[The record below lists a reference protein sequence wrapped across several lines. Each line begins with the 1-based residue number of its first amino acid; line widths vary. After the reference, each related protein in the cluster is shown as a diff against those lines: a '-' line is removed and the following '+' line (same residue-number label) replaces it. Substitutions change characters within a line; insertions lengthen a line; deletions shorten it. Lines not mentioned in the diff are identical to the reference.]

1 MSRVRSSVSALIAR
15 QPALIAQ
22 AVTFSNLTRTQAV
35 LNHVSEESRTA
46 VTRLPS
52 CFLIYYTEIEHISPA
67 VCVMFRSV
75 LKLDRWR
82 CSLSLSLS
90 LCKAIALMAHLS
102 LPL

>member
-52 CFLIYYTEIEHISPA
+52 CFFLIYYTEIEHISPA
-67 VCVMFRSV
+67 ACVMFRSV
-75 LKLDRWR
+75 
-82 CSLSLSLS
+82 
-90 LCKAIALMAHLS
+90 
-102 LPL
+102 

>member
-46 VTRLPS
+46 VTSLPS

-67 VCVMFRSV
+67 ACVMFRSV
-75 LKLDRWR
+75 
-82 CSLSLSLS
+82 
-90 LCKAIALMAHLS
+90 
-102 LPL
+102 